1 MNIKKLLGKK
11 LQLIRKSK
19 KLTQEQVAEFVGVDT
34 TSISNIENG
43 KYYPNAENLDKI
55 LQFLDTKPSEVF
67 TFESYMPSGE
77 LIEEMLEN
85 MQKDEKLTRLLYR
98 FYLAVR
104 NS

>member
-11 LQLIRKSK
+11 LKLIRKSK

>member
-1 MNIKKLLGKK
+1 MNIKKLRGKK